1 MRKRELILL
10 LLLTAVT
17 CVTVWR
23 VLDPPAGFA
32 VDPATLI
39 TQDAPIF
46 QLLDQNNR
54 PAGIRGYLG
63 RHRILVAFF
72 NGAGGPD
79 GDSVM
84 LRLREVAAA
93 LKANG
98 VRVLAIST
106 PLAPNVKAQ
115 CLSYPFPVLRDTI
128 AGQPQST
135 CVQWGVCEET
145 TDPQRPPQ
153 LRPALFLIDRRG
165 LVNSDGIR
173 PRAVDNPLLTIN
185 SLL

>member
-1 MRKRELILL
+1 MRTRQLILL

-17 CVTVWR
+17 SVTVWR
-23 VLDPPAGFA
+23 ILDPPTGFMA
-32 VDPATLI
+32 DPAALR
-39 TQDAPIF
+39 TQDAPTF

-54 PAGIRGYLG
+54 PSGIRGYLG

-72 NGAGGPD
+72 DGAAGPD
-79 GDSVM
+79 GDPVM
-84 LRLREVAAA
+84 LRLKEVYTA

-98 VRVLAIST
+98 VRVLAVST
-106 PLAPNVKAQ
+106 PLGPDVKPQ

-135 CVQWGVCEET
+135 CVQWGVCDEIP
-145 TDPQRPPQ
+145 DPQRPPQ
-153 LRPALFLIDRRG
+153 LRASLFLIDRRG
-165 LVNSDGIR
+165 LVSSDGNR
-173 PRAVDNPLLTIN
+173 PNAVENPLMTIN